1 LINFNQ
7 IIFSNPLFVFK
18 NENESAIKLLNNLIT
33 NYYND
38 SSSNIIDSLYK
49 QILSFNIEI
58 LVKNYNLK
66 SMITQELLDKQLLG
80 INLCYWFEFKIL
92 FFCFK

>member
-7 IIFSNPLFVFK
+7 IIFSNLLFVFK
-18 NENESAIKLLNNLIT
+18 NENESSFRLLNNLIT

-38 SSSNIIDSLYK
+38 SSSNNIDSLYK

-80 INLCYWFEFKIL
+80 INLCYWFDFKIL
-92 FFCFK
+92 FFLF